1 MRSALLVRQSFLD
14 LRDNFRRIVDPPL
27 LSYDGKGSKVGKQIV
42 LDGPVNC
49 GESITPAM
57 LVHWAREEGRL
68 VFYVPGGREWTHGG
82 FFYKDP
88 NTGLWDTPLQDF
100 VKYNESHLKQLS
112 CHIFDPVPLG
122 DGIKHTHAAVGVVVR
137 LRKQLP
143 FVKDIPVLFAIDQY
157 SNWFTFSK
165 YEEPVTLRSCRPVHC
180 LRTCSAHNAPA
191 TSEIY
196 GVKSFH
202 FVKLRKDLPHVPL
215 DARVN
220 LPRYIL
226 DESDAVCHYRHRT
239 SQMLPPRYFS
249 NGFLTMVKMKGFLV
263 LDIMFT

>member
-1 MRSALLVRQSFLD
+1 
-14 LRDNFRRIVDPPL
+14 
-27 LSYDGKGSKVGKQIV
+27 
-42 LDGPVNC
+42 
-49 GESITPAM
+49 M

-82 FFYKDP
+82 CNFHTIYSILFHWE
-88 NTGLWDTPLQDF
+88 TVLELDF
-100 VKYNESHLKQLS
+100 QKVDSL
-112 CHIFDPVPLG
+112 PVPENSTLY
-122 DGIKHTHAAVGVVVR
+122 DLVQIGIKHTHAAVGVVVR
-137 LRKQLP
+137 LRKQLS

-202 FVKLRKDLPHVPL
+202 CF
-215 DARVN
+215 
-220 LPRYIL
+220 
-226 DESDAVCHYRHRT
+226 
-239 SQMLPPRYFS
+239 
-249 NGFLTMVKMKGFLV
+249 
-263 LDIMFT
+263 

>member
-57 LVHWAREEGRL
+57 LVHWAREEVPENSTLYDL
-68 VFYVPGGREWTHGG
+68 V
-82 FFYKDP
+82 
-88 NTGLWDTPLQDF
+88 Q
-100 VKYNESHLKQLS
+100 
-112 CHIFDPVPLG
+112 I
-122 DGIKHTHAAVGVVVR
+122 GIKHTHAAVGVVVR

-180 LRTCSAHNAPA
+180 LRTCS
-191 TSEIY
+191 
-196 GVKSFH
+196 V
-202 FVKLRKDLPHVPL
+202 VKLRKDLPHVPL